1 MNSTDGSKTGP
12 WTVDSG
18 VRGKIG
24 FSDILEMAVF
34 ALRGNWLRSVLTAL
48 GVIIGIAAVIV
59 MVSVGQG
66 TQAELDRTIANLGSN
81 RIEVW
86 PGSGRGGGV
95 RFGAGS
101 VSSLTDADI
110 VAIRNEVAGVEYVSG
125 QIRGATQVVN
135 AELNWSTQW
144 VGVMPDYFPTNG
156 WEVMSGSGLTARDYA
171 SAAKVALIGTTVRDK
186 LFQGSD
192 PLGATFRVGRVPFT
206 VVGVL
211 KSKGQSGWGGD
222 ADDVIMVPIET
233 ARRRLAG
240 QINLPPGTV
249 QSISVGTAGPK
260 EMAEV
265 ERQLTEL
272 LRQRHKIAPGAE
284 DDFSVRNLTE
294 MVSARSQTTR
304 LMSLLLGAV
313 ATISLI
319 VGGIG
324 IMNIM
329 LVSVTER
336 IREIG
341 LRMAVGAG
349 PREIQ
354 LQFLAEAMLIS
365 LGGGIIGIVLGVIGT
380 EVTSRLGALPVALDF
395 QVIALATGFSVATGL
410 FFGFY
415 PARKASRMDPIE
427 ALRHQG

>member
-1 MNSTDGSKTGP
+1 MNTTDA
-12 WTVDSG
+12 
-18 VRGKIG
+18 VRSNWPASAKPRRMGW
-24 FSDILEMAVF
+24 SDVVEMAIF
-34 ALRGNWLRSVLTAL
+34 AVRGNWMRSVLTAL

-81 RIEVW
+81 RIEIW
-86 PGSGRGGGV
+86 GGAMRMGGV
-95 RFGAGS
+95 RGGAGS
-101 VSSLTDADI
+101 TSSLTDGDI
-110 VAIRNEVAGVEYVSG
+110 QAIRNEISEVQYVAG
-125 QIRGATQVVN
+125 QIRGGTQVVN
-135 AELNWSTQW
+135 AEENWNTQW
-144 VGVMPDYFPTNG
+144 IGIMPDYFPTNG
-156 WEVMSGSGLTARDYA
+156 WEILQGADFGERDY
-171 SAAKVALIGTTVRDK
+171 SGAAKVVIIGTTVRDK
-186 LFQGSD
+186 LFAGSD
-192 PLGATFRVGRVPFT
+192 PVGASIRVGRVPFT

-222 ADDVIMVPIET
+222 QDDVILVPLET

-240 QINLPPGTV
+240 PMALPPGAV
-249 QSISVGTAGPK
+249 QSISVGVARAADLPK
-260 EMAEV
+260 AE
-265 ERQLTEL
+265 QQINEL

-284 DDFSVRNLTE
+284 DDFTVRNLTE
-294 MVSARSQTTR
+294 MVSARTQTTR

-354 LQFLAEAMLIS
+354 LQFLAEALLIS
-365 LGGGIIGIVLGVIGT
+365 LAGGTIGVALGILGT
-380 EVTSRLGALPVALDF
+380 LLAERFGALPIALNAE
-395 QVIALATGFSVATGL
+395 VIMLATGFAVATGL
-410 FFGFY
+410 FFGYY
-415 PARKASRMDPIE
+415 PARKASRLDPIE

>member
-1 MNSTDGSKTGP
+1 MNKTAAATGP
-12 WTVDSG
+12 WPHAAKPHRV
-18 VRGKIG
+18 G
-24 FSDILEMAVF
+24 FTDIAEMALF
-34 ALRGNWLRSVLTAL
+34 AVRGNWMRSVLTAL
-48 GVIIGIAAVIV
+48 GVIIGIAAVII

-66 TQAELDRTIANLGSN
+66 TQAELDKTIANLGSN

-86 PGSGRGGGV
+86 GGTMRMGGRSG
-95 RFGAGS
+95 GAI
-101 VSSLTDADI
+101 SSLTDGDI
-110 VAIRNEVAGVEYVSG
+110 AAIRNEVSEVQYIAG
-125 QIRGATQVVN
+125 QIRGGTQVVN
-135 AELNWSTQW
+135 AEENWNTQW
-144 VGVMPDYFPTNG
+144 IGIQPDYFVTNG
-156 WEVMSGSGLTARDYA
+156 WEVIQGSVFSDRDYNG
-171 SAAKVALIGTTVRDK
+171 AKVVIIGTTIRDK
-186 LFQGSD
+186 LFGGSD
-192 PLGATFRVGRVPFT
+192 PTGASIRVGRVPFT

-222 ADDVIMVPIET
+222 QDDVLLVPLET

-240 QINLPPGTV
+240 PISLPPGAV
-249 QSISVGTAGPK
+249 QSISIGVAR
-260 EMAEV
+260 AEDLPV
-265 ERQLTEL
+265 AERLISEL

-284 DDFSVRNLTE
+284 DDFTLRNLTE
-294 MVSARSQTTR
+294 IVSARTQTTR

-354 LQFLAEAMLIS
+354 LQFLAEALLIS
-365 LGGGIIGIVLGVIGT
+365 LAGGAIGIALGIGGT
-380 EVTSRLGALPVALDF
+380 LLAEKFGALPIELNA
-395 QVIALATGFSVATGL
+395 QVIMLATGFAVATGL
-410 FFGFY
+410 FFGYY
-415 PARKASRMDPIE
+415 PARKASQLDPIE

>member
-1 MNSTDGSKTGP
+1 MSKTE
-12 WTVDSG
+12 
-18 VRGKIG
+18 VRTGAWPQQGKPARVG
-24 FSDILEMAVF
+24 LLDIVEMAIF
-34 ALRGNWLRSVLTAL
+34 AVRGNWLRSVLTAL

-81 RIEVW
+81 RIEIW
-86 PGSGRGGGV
+86 GGSMRTGGV
-95 RFGAGS
+95 RSGAGS
-101 VSSLTDADI
+101 ASSLTDGDI
-110 VAIRNEVAGVEYVSG
+110 EAIRNEISEVAYVAG
-125 QIRGATQVVN
+125 QIRGGTQVVN
-135 AELNWSTQW
+135 AEQNWNTQW
-144 VGVMPDYFPTNG
+144 IGIQPDYFTTNG
-156 WEVMSGSGLTARDYA
+156 WELLQGSAFGERDYA
-171 SAAKVALIGTTVRDK
+171 GAKVVIIGTTIRDK
-186 LFQGSD
+186 LFGGSD
-192 PLGATFRVGRVPFT
+192 PTGQSIRVGRVPFT

-222 ADDVIMVPIET
+222 QDDVLLVPLET

-240 QINLPPGTV
+240 PMLLPPGAV
-249 QSISVGTAGPK
+249 QSISVGVARASDLAR
-260 EMAEV
+260 AESQV
-265 ERQLTEL
+265 NEL
-272 LRQRHKIAPGAE
+272 LRQRHKIAPGAD
-284 DDFSVRNLTE
+284 DDFTVRNLTE

-354 LQFLAEAMLIS
+354 LQFLAEALLIS
-365 LGGGIIGIVLGVIGT
+365 LAGGALGIALGIGGT
-380 EVTSRLGALPVALDF
+380 LLAERFGALPIVLNAE
-395 QVIALATGFSVATGL
+395 VIMLATSFAVATGL
-410 FFGFY
+410 FFGYY
-415 PARKASRMDPIE
+415 PARKASKLDPIE